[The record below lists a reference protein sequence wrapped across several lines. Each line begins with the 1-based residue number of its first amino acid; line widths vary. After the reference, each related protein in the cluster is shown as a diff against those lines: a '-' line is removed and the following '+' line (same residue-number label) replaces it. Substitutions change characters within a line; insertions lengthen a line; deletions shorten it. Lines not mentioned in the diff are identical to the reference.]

1 VLGDRDTGERLAML
15 ASRAGE
21 CGVSIA
27 EIHVFE
33 KGAAGTR
40 DDLAELDTVVAALS
54 HALSAGCSIWLPFP
68 LDLLREEH
76 IRRLSLV
83 LQRHGLNLLLGRQ
96 LRPCP
101 VHGGFNEVDAALR
114 REVRAV
120 DDLDRAAVA
129 ATGAQTLASEIEA
142 VLQQD
147 CANPTALRVLRPTDA
162 RLALLQR
169 LEAEHGPLPPL
180 PAATASWKRR
190 RPALKRFS
198 CWLLQRC
205 RLTQAEVADI
215 LNQLGHRTP
224 GGRDWQRSTISA
236 LINGRYDRRVAA

>member
-1 VLGDRDTGERLAML
+1 MLGDRDTGERLAML

-27 EIHVFE
+27 DIHVFE
-33 KGAAGTR
+33 NGEAGPH
-40 DDLAELDTVVAALS
+40 DDLAELDTVIAALT
-54 HALSAGCSIWLPFP
+54 HALRVGCNIWLPFP

-101 VHGGFNEVDAALR
+101 LHGGFNEVDAALR
-114 REVRAV
+114 REVHAV
-120 DDLDRAAVA
+120 DDLDRAAIA
-129 ATGAQTLASEIEA
+129 AAGAQTLTSEIEA
-142 VLQQD
+142 ALQQ
-147 CANPTALRVLRPTDA
+147 NSENNTALRVLRPTDA

-169 LEAEHGPLPPL
+169 LEAEHGPLPRLL
-180 PAATASWKRR
+180 PATASWNRR

-205 RLTQAEVADI
+205 GLTQAEAADI

-224 GGRDWQRSTISA
+224 SGRNWQRSTVSA
-236 LINGRYDRRVAA
+236 LINGRYDRRAAA